1 MRTLRLPWQLAA
13 WGALSGRERR
23 RRLLNV
29 TMFGL
34 TTLAA
39 ALTVLP
45 LLLILG
51 HLLRTGL
58 AAVEPSLFVRG
69 PAPPGQSGGGIA
81 HALVG
86 SALMVGT
93 AAVVGIPVAVG
104 VGLFLH
110 ENRRRA
116 AADAVRFLADVMN
129 GLPSIV
135 VGLFVWATVVLRMG
149 HFSGLAGALAL
160 ALILLPL
167 VLRTTE
173 EMLRLVPRE
182 LYEGALALGAPG
194 WRATLAVVLPA
205 ARSGILTGA
214 LVGLARVA
222 GETAPLLFTALG
234 SHFLTWRLDRP
245 MSAVPLQIFVYATGP
260 YPEWHRQAWAA
271 ALVLLGFVLLVNVA
285 ARFLIRPPDR

>member
-13 WGALSGRERR
+13 WSALSGRDRR
-23 RRLLNV
+23 RRLVNV
-29 TMFGL
+29 AMFGL
-34 TTLAA
+34 TIVAA

-51 HLLRTGL
+51 HLVRAGIS
-58 AAVEPSLFVRG
+58 AIRPELFVRG

-86 SALMVGT
+86 SALMVGV
-93 AAVVGIPVAVG
+93 AALLGIPVAVG
-104 VGLFLH
+104 AGLFLH
-110 ENRRRA
+110 EHRRRRA
-116 AADAVRFLADVMN
+116 ADVVRFLADVLN

-135 VGLFVWATVVLRMG
+135 VGLFVWAAVVVPMG
-149 HFSGLAGALAL
+149 RFSGFAGAVAL
-160 ALILLPL
+160 AILLLPL

-173 EMLRLVPRE
+173 EMLRLVPRD

-194 WRATLAVVLPA
+194 WRATLTVVLPA

-214 LVGLARVA
+214 LVGLARIA

-234 SHFLTWRLDRP
+234 SNYLTWRLDRP
-245 MSAVPLQIFVYATGP
+245 MGAVPLQIFVYATGP